1 VSETFNPLEKQ
12 LKNGMLRPV
21 FLPSAA
27 LVVLVV
33 FLVNYF
39 EASATEVFFRATNEW
54 VTTNFGW
61 FYTIAVVGFLVLS
74 LVVAFSSFGDTR
86 LGDDHEKP
94 KYSFTSWVAMLFS
107 AGMGIGL
114 LFYGVGEPISHY
126 SSPPEALVGHNALAE
141 QAMNVTYLHWG
152 LHGWAVYALI
162 GLCLAYFGFRHGLP
176 LTIRSALYPLI
187 GDRIYGPIGHAVDSF
202 AVIGTLF
209 GVATSLGLGASQ
221 VNSGL
226 NYLFGLPENGIVKV
240 ILIVAIT
247 GLATLSVV
255 AGLDKGIKR
264 LSELNM
270 ILAIL
275 LLLFVLSFGPTVTIL
290 AAFTENL
297 GSYVGVMLERG
308 LMVGAYKDDDSWINA
323 WTIFYWGWWIS
334 WSPFVG
340 MFIARVSRGRTVRE
354 FVIGVLLV
362 PTILVFLWM
371 TVFGNTALD
380 MVAGGYSELATT
392 VRDNLPIALFAFL
405 NQLPFSFI
413 SSIIAIILIVTFFVT
428 SADSGALVID
438 IISSGGKM
446 ENPVWQRVFWAVSIG
461 VIAATLMAMGGLEAL
476 KYATVVTALPFTLVI
491 MFAGAGLLKALSM
504 EGRKARGTDAAP
516 DLGAGGIN
524 MPWRL
529 RLKAILAHPTKAKV
543 EEFIKKTVNPA
554 LRDVVAEI
562 QAHDNAASASI
573 EDGGLYIT
581 HEGEPSFY
589 FAVQPVAHAAPL
601 FAIAAATKDDIEDS
615 EYCRAEVFLSNGGQ
629 DYNIFGYSQDQIIN
643 EVLNHYNRHMHYLN
657 LTRPHATPLEQE

>member
-1 VSETFNPLEKQ
+1 MSETFNPLEKQ

-74 LVVAFSSFGDTR
+74 LIVAFSSFGYTR

-94 KYSFTSWVAMLFS
+94 KYSFTSWIAMLFS

-126 SSPPEALVGHNALAE
+126 STPPEALVGHNALAE

-308 LMVGAYKDDDSWINA
+308 LMVGAYKDDDSWISA

-405 NQLPFSFI
+405 DQLPFSFI
-413 SSIIAIILIVTFFVT
+413 SSIIAIILVVTFFVT

-438 IISSGGKM
+438 IISSGGKI

-476 KYATVVTALPFTLVI
+476 KYATVATALPFTLVI

-504 EGRKARGTDAAP
+504 EGRKVRGTDAAP